1 MYNVAVAHYF
11 KSILMLEWDGLKYR
25 VLVSFFG
32 SPKREKERTREKE
45 KEWYT
50 WDTIV
55 CVCVCACASNSCKSA
70 LRVCVCVCMC
80 VRYHK
85 FFFFFLQ
92 IVHRSPISFAIRVS
106 GTFSFSY
113 WTPSRCA
120 KILIDKCATVPP
132 ASLFISVMVSYSCVI
147 GRYGLIM
154 HTVKC
159 KMNIISLREAME
171 TTVGEKNVPRL
182 DRN

>member
-11 KSILMLEWDGLKYR
+11 KSILMLERDGLKYR
-25 VLVSFFG
+25 VLVLFLAVLNER
-32 SPKREKERTREKE
+32 KRERERKRKNDIREIRL
-45 KEWYT
+45 YA
-50 WDTIV
+50 
-55 CVCVCACASNSCKSA
+55 CVYVRA
-70 LRVCVCVCMC
+70 RVTLARAHYVYVRVCMC
-80 VRYHK
+80 VWGTISS
-85 FFFFFLQ
+85 FFFFLQ

-159 KMNIISLREAME
+159 KMSIISLREAME

>member
-11 KSILMLEWDGLKYR
+11 KSILMLERDGLKYR
-25 VLVSFFG
+25 VLVFFLAVLNER
-32 SPKREKERTREKE
+32 KRERERKRKNDIRL
-45 KEWYT
+45 YA
-50 WDTIV
+50 
-55 CVCVCACASNSCKSA
+55 CVYVRA
-70 LRVCVCVCMC
+70 RVTLARAHYVYVRVCMC

-147 GRYGLIM
+147 GKYR
-154 HTVKC
+154 
-159 KMNIISLREAME
+159 A
-171 TTVGEKNVPRL
+171 
-182 DRN
+182 DRAHS